1 MLGDN
6 RSLKYFKKTNQS
18 KYLFQPQWME
28 TRKTKTNK
36 QTKNKKKVEN
46 SQIGGNLKNDP
57 EQPVG
62 QRRNQ
67 KGNQKIS

>member
-1 MLGDN
+1 MDGN
-6 RSLKYFKKTNQS
+6 KKN
-18 KYLFQPQWME
+18 K
-28 TRKTKTNK
+28 NK

-67 KGNQKIS
+67 KGNQKISWEEWKWQHNIAKHKRGSKQEF

>member
-1 MLGDN
+1 MDGN
-6 RSLKYFKKTNQS
+6 KKN
-18 KYLFQPQWME
+18 K
-28 TRKTKTNK
+28 NK